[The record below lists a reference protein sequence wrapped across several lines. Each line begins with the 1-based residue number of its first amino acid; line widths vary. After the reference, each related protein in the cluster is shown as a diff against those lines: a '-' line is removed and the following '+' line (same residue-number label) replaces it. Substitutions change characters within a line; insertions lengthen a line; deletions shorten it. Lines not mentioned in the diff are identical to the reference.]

1 MSLWELLN
9 TNPIII
15 YKDIDFVYVS
25 SCTYSY
31 TMRDLLNLIN
41 VRRQNLDFLQNVSH
55 LAVLYK
61 TEKPY
66 KIYLQLFFFIIK

>member
-15 YKDIDFVYVS
+15 YKDIDYVYVS
-25 SCTYSY
+25 GCTYSD
-31 TMRDLLNLIN
+31 TMRDLWNLIN
-41 VRRQNLDFLQNVSH
+41 VRCQNLDFLQNVSH

-61 TEKPY
+61 TEKLY
-66 KIYLQLFFFIIK
+66 KINLKLFIFYN